1 MVVDRL
7 EAMELFV
14 AVADA
19 QSFAAAARDR
29 GISPARVTRAV
40 AALERHMGSR
50 LLHRSTRRVRLTDA
64 GVEYLAEVR
73 SILLHI
79 QEAEAQAA
87 SSHDALAGQL
97 SITAPLMFGQM
108 VVAPLVLS
116 FLKRHPRLSVRIT
129 LADQVVNLM
138 EQDID
143 LAVRIGHLA
152 DSDLS
157 AVRVGEVERVVC
169 ASPAYL
175 RAHGVPRHPRELCEH
190 ELIAFAGL
198 GEPCAWRFV
207 VDGKPEVVHPKP
219 RLVVNSAEV
228 AIAAALAGH
237 GLTKVV
243 SYQIASEREARR
255 LRVVLADYQVPPVP
269 VHVVHVA
276 GRAAPARLRAFVD
289 FAVEQLRATLR

>member
-1 MVVDRL
+1 MVDRL
-7 EAMELFV
+7 EAMQLFV

-19 QSFAAAARDR
+19 QSFAAAARNR

-40 AALERHMGSR
+40 AALERHVGAR

-64 GVEYLAEVR
+64 GVEYLADAR
-73 SILLHI
+73 SILLQI
-79 QEAEAQAA
+79 EEAEAQAA
-87 SSHDALAGQL
+87 SAHDALAGQL

-116 FLKRHPRLSVRIT
+116 FLKRHPRVSVRLT
-129 LADQVVNLM
+129 LADEVVNLM
-138 EQDID
+138 EHDID

-157 AVRVGEVERVVC
+157 ATRVGEVERVVC

-175 RAHGVPRHPRELCEH
+175 RAHGVPRRPRDLSAH

-198 GEPCAWRFV
+198 GDPRAWRFV

-219 RLVVNSAEV
+219 RLMVNSAEV

-243 SYQIASEREARR
+243 SYQIAREREARR
-255 LRVVLADYQVPPVP
+255 LRVVLSDYQVPPVP

-289 FAVEQLRATLR
+289 FAVEQLRARLS